1 MTCLL
6 MTSLGVYVL
15 GAAEHDERRKVEA
28 HLPHCQSC
36 RDELVRLAPIPGL
49 LAAVPPEAT
58 PRLRR
63 DAVAPRPGEVLPAR
77 ARPGDAG
84 RGGHAS
90 RLRTAGL
97 AGSLVTAAASVA
109 VAAAAITGAFG
120 GPSPTRPIGNAP
132 VTLSGVSRTSHVHA
146 TATLVPTSWGTRIR
160 LTVRGVPLNVR
171 CRLVVRSQAGGTET
185 TGLWEAWRE
194 GPITVPASAA
204 WRPSDIASLA
214 VIAGHRSLV
223 TIKASPLTP
232 AGHRHLRAA
241 DRGAHDAR
249 SGQVGRDGRAGRGG
263 RQRR

>member
-49 LAAVPPEAT
+49 LAAVPAEAT

-63 DAVAPRPGEVLPAR
+63 DTTVRQPGEVLPGR
-77 ARPGDAG
+77 AQPGGAG
-84 RGGHAS
+84 RGRYAS

-97 AGSLVTAAASVA
+97 AGSLVAGVASAAL
-109 VAAAAITGAFG
+109 VAAAISGTFG
-120 GPSPTRPIGNAP
+120 GSSQTRPSGNPP
-132 VTLSGVSRTSHVHA
+132 VTLSGVSRGSHVHA
-146 TATLVPTSWGTRIR
+146 TATLVATSWGTSIR

-171 CRLVVRSQAGGTET
+171 CRLVVRSLAGGTET

-214 VIAGHRSLV
+214 VVAGHKSLV
-223 TIKASPLTP
+223 TIKASPLRP
-232 AGHRHLRAA
+232 AGP
-241 DRGAHDAR
+241 
-249 SGQVGRDGRAGRGG
+249 SSPAGP
-263 RQRR
+263 